1 MQRYFVNIFLASVQ
15 PLLKICSVSSS
26 FTSFLPDNNN
36 LPITLLPTNQ
46 SELQN
51 ICRAFKSG
59 KSLDYDNIP
68 MHIIKKSSDII
79 CDPIVNVINLS
90 LAAGIFPDKLKIA
103 KVIPIY
109 KEYDILYCIVVSFGF
124 LKNHSTSLAVTHLV
138 KLPHLSIEKKS
149 QPVYFLISL
158 KLLIL

>member
-1 MQRYFVNIFLASVQ
+1 MTSIFKADGKSITYPVIIAEIFCQYFSSIGPTLA
-15 PLLKICSVSSS
+15 KISSVSSS

-59 KSLDYDNIP
+59 KSLDYDIP

-109 KEYDILYCIVVSFGF
+109 KEYDILYCIVVSFDF
-124 LKNHSTSLAVTHLV
+124 
-138 KLPHLSIEKKS
+138 
-149 QPVYFLISL
+149 
-158 KLLIL
+158 